1 MSADAET
8 DPRGLSAIVGGEQ
21 AAGPPGGTGT
31 PAGAGAAD
39 AAGAA
44 GSPVGA
50 GTPGA
55 AGQGTGPPP
64 GAAGRLLGRLSVL
77 PVLLAMAWL
86 LAGLPLLLAGRFTP
100 VLMLVVSVP
109 LAALLI
115 YLGLRW
121 IPGRWQSA
129 LPQGPQRARTPW
141 WAVAG
146 VIAVAAAFGAHQL
159 IYHSQQI
166 IVQRDPAS
174 YMQFAYWIAH
184 HGSLP
189 IPQARAAFG
198 GTHQLLHFD
207 SLAFYQV
214 GGNVVPQFMAGLP
227 MVVAAGFWAGGVG
240 AAVLVPPLLGAC
252 AVLTF
257 GGLAARL
264 TGPRWAPLAALVL
277 ALSLPEQFTSRS
289 AYSEPLAQI
298 LFLGGLCLVID
309 SLAAEGRAARVL
321 AALGGLALG
330 LTLVVRIDGASDILP
345 VIPYCGI
352 LLLSRRRQ
360 AVPLLIGLLAGALYG
375 AVDGLVLSR
384 PYLATISSS
393 LNPLVAAVA
402 VVAVVT
408 AVVVVVR
415 WRRGLP
421 EIRSNWLP
429 NAAAAL
435 AVLILIGLAV
445 RPYLQPV
452 RHRNAI
458 QAAAHVRVNP
468 PSVFWAMS
476 LDWVFWYI
484 GVPAVLLGTLG
495 AALLA
500 RRCLRGRAPGW
511 TLPLMVFAWIIVTV
525 LARPAIVPNQPW
537 ASRRLVPGVLP
548 GLILLAV
555 WAVAWLVGWLHQR
568 GYDRVIRAGLATV
581 CSAALVLPAAVTS
594 FGLGVATGGPLGV
607 RPVAHGLAFKRTYAG
622 EIAAVDR
629 MCAAIPRGSSV
640 VIIDGQ
646 TAAWFSQVV
655 RGMCGE
661 PTAWM
666 DRRPASVRQV
676 ISAIRQAGR
685 RPVLLGV
692 SRSQVTPYGPAR
704 EVLALRT
711 REDAR
716 LRTLPPMITR
726 PRPITVWM
734 TEPEQ

>member
-8 DPRGLSAIVGGEQ
+8 GPRGPSAIAGGNF
-21 AAGPPGGTGT
+21 
-31 PAGAGAAD
+31 PAGSP
-39 AAGAA
+39 GAA
-44 GSPVGA
+44 GSPGGA
-50 GTPGA
+50 GSPGA
-55 AGQGTGPPP
+55 AGQGDGPAAP
-64 GAAGRLLGRLSVL
+64 GAAGRLPARLSVL

-86 LAGLPLLLAGRFTP
+86 LAGLPLLLVDRFTA

-109 LAALLI
+109 LAVLLG
-115 YLGLRW
+115 YLGLPW

-129 LPQGPQRARTPW
+129 LPQGPRTPW
-141 WAVAG
+141 WAIAG
-146 VIAVAAAFGAHQL
+146 VIAVAAGFGAHQL

-166 IVQRDPAS
+166 IVERDPAS
-174 YMQFAYWIAH
+174 YIQFAYWIAH

-189 IPQARAAFG
+189 IPQERGAFG
-198 GTHQLLHFD
+198 GTHQLLRFG

-214 GGNVVPQFMAGLP
+214 GANVVPQFMAGLP

-240 AAVLVPPLLGAC
+240 AAVLVPPLLGTC

-309 SLAAEGRAARVL
+309 SLAAEGRGARVL

-330 LTLVVRIDGASDILP
+330 LTLLVRIDGVSDILP

-360 AVPLLIGLLAGALYG
+360 AVPLIIGLLAGALYG
-375 AVDGLVLSR
+375 AVNGLALSR
-384 PYLATISSS
+384 PYLATISGS
-393 LNPLVAAVA
+393 LNPLVAAL
-402 VVAVVT
+402 VVVTVVT

-421 EIRSNWLP
+421 QVRAGWLP
-429 NAAAAL
+429 GAAAAL
-435 AVLILIGLAV
+435 AVLIMIGLAV

-452 RHRNAI
+452 RHRSPA
-458 QAAAHVRVNP
+458 QAAAHVRLNP
-468 PSVFWAMS
+468 PGVFWAMS

-500 RRCLRGRAPGW
+500 RRCLRGRAPAW
-511 TLPLMVFAWIIVTV
+511 ALPLTVFGWIIVTV

-548 GLILLAV
+548 GLILLAA
-555 WAVAWLVGWLHQR
+555 WAVAWLVGWLRQR
-568 GYDRVIRAGLATV
+568 GYGRVIQAGLGTV
-581 CSAALVLPAAVTS
+581 CSVALVFPAAVTT

-622 EIAAVDR
+622 EIAAVGR
-629 MCAAIPRGSSV
+629 MCAAIPPGSSV

-661 PTAWM
+661 PVAWM
-666 DRRPASVRQV
+666 DRRPAGVRQV
-676 ISAIRQAGR
+676 VSAIRQAGR
-685 RPVLLGV
+685 RPVLLGI
-692 SRSQVTPYGPAR
+692 SRSQVAPYGPAR
-704 EVLALRT
+704 PVLALRT

-716 LRTLPPMITR
+716 LRTSPPLSTK
-726 PRPITVWM
+726 PRPIAVWM
-734 TEPEQ
+734 TEPGR